1 VLSNRA
7 EEKESSMR
15 SVRIVAVLPVLL
27 AACSHAQRP
36 PDPPASQFVTEPHLP
51 PLPAPAPEPVL
62 AQVAPP
68 PEIAPASL
76 YFELDA
82 AELTVDARKVLQ
94 AFFDQAQQRP
104 EEEIRIEGNCDERG
118 TSEYNLALGQRR
130 AEAAKNYLVD
140 LGLDASR
147 ITTISNGKELPRATG
162 DDEEAWKENRRD
174 DLIAVSDEDPVSGA
188 VSQASR

>member
-1 VLSNRA
+1 
-7 EEKESSMR
+7 MR
-15 SVRIVAVLPVLL
+15 TLQIVAALPALL
-27 AACSHAQRP
+27 VACSHAQRP
-36 PDPPASQFVTEPHLP
+36 PDAAASQAATELDVP
-51 PLPAPAPEPVL
+51 PQSAPAPESVVV
-62 AQVAPP
+62 QVAP

-82 AELTVDARKVLQ
+82 AELTVDARKELQ
-94 AFFDQAQQRP
+94 AFFDQARARP

-130 AEAAKNYLVD
+130 AEAAKNYLVE

-147 ITTISNGKELPRATG
+147 ITTISNGEELPRAIG

-174 DLIAVSDEDPVSGA
+174 DLIAVSDEDPVSGP

>member
-1 VLSNRA
+1 
-7 EEKESSMR
+7 MR
-15 SVRIVAVLPVLL
+15 TLRIVAALPALL

-36 PDPPASQFVTEPHLP
+36 PDAPASQVVTEPDLSP
-51 PLPAPAPEPVL
+51 QSTPTTEPVL
-62 AQVAPP
+62 VPVAPP
-68 PEIAPASL
+68 EIGAASL

-82 AELTVDARKVLQ
+82 AELTVDARKELQ
-94 AFFDQAQQRP
+94 AFFDQVRERP